1 MRRRV
6 DERRRAARQRI
17 ALPVSFEHGGGGVT
31 RDISA
36 VGLFLTSDHALPAS
50 VPMRLSVTLGEWDS
64 EGGFRVHGEGRV
76 VREDTGG
83 PRPGTALEVVWL
95 DIEPLQPPAPAA
107 APPVPVP
114 AE

>member
-6 DERRRAARQRI
+6 DERRRASRLRI
-17 ALPVSFEHGGGGVT
+17 ALPVAFEHGGGGVT

-36 VGLFLTSDHALPAS
+36 VGLFMISDRPLPPFP
-50 VPMRLSVTLGEWDS
+50 VRLSVTLGEWDS

-76 VREDTGG
+76 VREETGG
-83 PRPGTALEVVWL
+83 PKPGVALDVVWV
-95 DIEPLQPPAPAA
+95 DIEPLQPAAPAA
-107 APPVPVP
+107 IPVP